1 MNKRII
7 DCGGGMKNCLR
18 LVLAPQAISHFLLF
32 TIGLLPFY
40 PRFAGYLLWYNE
52 AYEQCCGWILTL
64 IYAAALKGLFFVA
77 VCVKPIQ
84 FFFCIYLERNKERK
98 TRN

>member
-18 LVLAPQAISHFLLF
+18 LVLVAPQAISHFLLF
-32 TIGLLPFY
+32 SIGLLPFY

-77 VCVKPIQ
+77 VCVWACHKS
-84 FFFCIYLERNKERK
+84 
-98 TRN
+98 